1 MSLRAP
7 NPSSDPA
14 QESSFWLARMSRT
27 IFFLVVVLSLAGV
40 YAAFQVPT
48 AVFPDTNFPRVV
60 IGVDNGVMPV
70 EQMQVTITKPIE
82 DAVNSVPGLLTV
94 RSTTSRGSAE
104 VSLFFDWNVDM
115 FHTLQLADAAL
126 SKVRQTLPATAV
138 ITTNRLTFATF
149 PILGYALTADNRG
162 PDTISP
168 TRLWEI
174 ATYDLKP
181 PLNRVD
187 GVSTVTVQGG
197 QVPEVHIVPDLARL
211 ENSGVTLTD
220 LVNAVQNSNIIES
233 PGLYQANHELIL
245 ALVGAQAHDIAHLAS
260 LVVKTT
266 PSGAPVRI
274 SDVADV
280 HPGTEPVYHTVTAN
294 GVPSVLLNIARQPTS
309 NTVAVANS
317 VAAEVAQLS
326 RTLPAG
332 VHLAPFYD
340 QSELVRESIASVR
353 DAIFIGLV
361 LACMILFLFLRDWSS
376 SLVAGLVIPVT
387 VAVTILFLWAIGQ
400 SFNLMTLGGLAAAI
414 GLVIDDAI
422 VVVENIVVHRDAGQ
436 SRTTAIR
443 IALHE
448 LATPLVF
455 STITPVVVFL
465 PLIAT
470 TGVTGSFFRALAVT
484 MTAALLTSLALA
496 VTFTPALSLSL
507 LGVRRP
513 GGGKVRRPLFP
524 FFSHGKA
531 VDSPAVLDAEPSAIA
546 PLPADPSRAA
556 AHAGHVDGPVM
567 RRILSAHA
575 RALTWALTRP
585 IALAAVC
592 LALVVATWFAY
603 NALGSDLLPEM
614 DEGAFILDYLT
625 PAGTSLTETNRILQH
640 VEQILRSTPEVE
652 ITSRRTGLQLGL
664 AAVTEANSGDF
675 SVRLKPNRDRDI
687 EEIMAD
693 VRERIRK
700 SEPALDI
707 EFTQVLQ
714 DMIGD
719 LSNSPEP
726 IQIKLF
732 SSDSALLNQLGP
744 RVEDA
749 IKKIPGVVDTKNG
762 VDNTISG
769 PATSFQVDP
778 IIAGRMGFTPSEVA
792 DDATAILDGL
802 PTSQPMIVTGRPYTI
817 RVRLPDAS
825 RASLN
830 SIQNTVFNSSSGHTA
845 SLGSLAQVTEQPPQN
860 EILRENLQ
868 QMITVSG
875 RLEGSDLGS
884 AMQQVQATVQDL
896 RIPSSVRVE
905 YGGTYQE
912 QQKSFRDLLRVL
924 VLALVLV
931 FGVLLAEFR
940 NFFAPIAI
948 LSSSVL
954 SISGVVLALLLTRTD
969 FNVASFMGLIMVI
982 GIVAKNGI
990 LLLDADEKFRAHAS
1004 SDQQQLGAPSIA
1016 VSSRWVGDDNQTVP
1030 RDLAR
1035 EAMLHAAQRR
1045 LRPIVMT
1052 AIAAVCGMLPLAF
1065 AIGSGSQM
1073 LQPLAIAVIGG
1084 LLVSVVLSLIVT
1096 PAIYYRLTRSRHA

>member
-1 MSLRAP
+1 MSLPAA
-7 NPSSDPA
+7 SSSSAPA
-14 QESSFWLARMSRT
+14 QESAFWLSRTSRT
-27 IFFLVVVLSLAGV
+27 IFFLVVVLVLAGI
-40 YAAFQVPT
+40 YAAFQVPIS
-48 AVFPDTNFPRVV
+48 VFPDTNFPRVV

-70 EQMQVTITKPIE
+70 EQMEVTITKPIE
-82 DAVNSVPGLLTV
+82 DAVNSVPGLVTV

-104 VSLFFDWNVDM
+104 VSLFFNWNVDM
-115 FHTLQLADAAL
+115 FQTLQLADAAL
-126 SKVRQTLPATAV
+126 SKVRQTLPASAV

-187 GVSTVTVQGG
+187 GVSTVLVQGG
-197 QVPEVHIVPDLARL
+197 QVPEYHIVPNLARL
-211 ENSGVTLTD
+211 QNAGVTLTD
-220 LVNAVQNSNIIES
+220 LVNSVENSNIIDS
-233 PGLYQANHELIL
+233 PGLYEANHELIL
-245 ALVGAQAHDIAHLAS
+245 ALVGAQAHDAEHLAS

-266 PSGAPVRI
+266 PTGAPVRV

-280 HPGTEPVYHTVTAN
+280 RSGTEPLYTTVTAN
-294 GVPSVLLNIARQPTS
+294 GVPSVLINIARQPTS
-309 NTVAVANS
+309 NTVQVANG
-317 VAAEVAQLS
+317 VAAAVQQL
-326 RTLPAG
+326 RAILPPG
-332 VHLAPFYD
+332 THLEPFYD
-340 QSELVRESIASVR
+340 QSDLVRESIASVR

-361 LACMILFLFLRDWSS
+361 LACIVLFLFLRDWSS

-422 VVVENIVVHRDAGQ
+422 VVVENIVVHRDQGQ
-436 SRTTAIR
+436 SRTEAVR
-443 IALHE
+443 LALHE
-448 LATPLVF
+448 ITTPLVF

-470 TGVTGSFFRALAVT
+470 TGVTGSFFRALAIT
-484 MTAALLTSLALA
+484 MTAALFTSLALA

-507 LGVRRP
+507 LRGHTPRETDKPR
-513 GGGKVRRPLFP
+513 KPLLGFL
-524 FFSHGKA
+524 SRSKA
-531 VDSPAVLDAEPSAIA
+531 EDMTTIPETPAVFER
-546 PLPADPSRAA
+546 PAGTE
-556 AHAGHVDGPVM
+556 AGHVGDEEGPVM
-567 RRILSAHA
+567 RRILAAHA
-575 RALTWALTRP
+575 RALNWALARP
-585 IALAAVC
+585 LALLAVC
-592 LALVVATWFAY
+592 LVLVVGTYFGY

-625 PAGTSLTETNRILQH
+625 PAGTSLAETNRILTH
-640 VEQILRSTPEVE
+640 VEQILHSTPEVQ
-652 ITSRRTGLQLGL
+652 ITSRRTGLQMGL
-664 AAVTEANSGDF
+664 SPVTEANTGDF
-675 SVRLKPNRDRDI
+675 TVMLKKDRDRSIDDV
-687 EEIMAD
+687 MAD
-693 VRERIRK
+693 VRARILK

-732 SSDSALLNQLGP
+732 STDSALLNQLGP
-744 RVEDA
+744 RVQAA
-749 IKKIPGVVDTKNG
+749 IQAIPGVVDTQNG

-769 PATSFQVDP
+769 PATSFQVNP
-778 IIAGRMGFTPSEVA
+778 ELAGRLGFTPNEVA
-792 DDATAILDGL
+792 EDATAILDGL
-802 PTSQPMIVTGRPYTI
+802 PTADPLIVNGRPYTI
-817 RVRLPDAS
+817 RVRLPDDN
-825 RASLN
+825 RASLDA
-830 SIQNTVFNSSSGHTA
+830 IQNTVFNSSSGHTA
-845 SLGSLAQVTEQPPQN
+845 SLGSLADVSQMPPQN

-868 QMITVSG
+868 QLITVSG

-884 AMQQVQATVQDL
+884 AMQKVQATVAAMH
-896 RIPSSVRVE
+896 IPSTVRIE
-905 YGGTYQE
+905 YGGTYEE
-912 QQKSFRDLLRVL
+912 QQKSFHDLLTVL
-924 VLALVLV
+924 ILALALV

-940 NFFAPIAI
+940 NFSAPIAI
-948 LSSSVL
+948 LTSSVL
-954 SISGVVLALLLTRTD
+954 SISGVVLALLVTGTE

-990 LLLDADEKFRAHAS
+990 LLLDADEKFRARAELELAKNV
-1004 SDQQQLGAPSIA
+1004 DAFAG
-1016 VSSRWVGDDNQTVP
+1016 

-1045 LRPIVMT
+1045 LRPILMT

-1065 AIGSGSQM
+1065 ALGAGSQM

-1084 LLVSVVLSLIVT
+1084 LLISVVLSLIVT